1 MILGE
6 SMLFGIESNG
16 GFFTALASIVMIDI
30 MLAGDNAV
38 VIAMAVRS
46 LPPRAKTTGI
56 ILGVA
61 GAIMVRVICTFLMA
75 KLLSVEFLKMIG
87 GVLILYIAVKLLTE
101 DYSEDSSHRASNLW
115 KALWL
120 IIVADISMGT
130 DNMLAVAAASYGNI
144 YLIGF
149 GLLLS
154 IPFVVFTSSLLAK
167 LMDRYPIILYI
178 GAAILGKIGGEL
190 IITDPAVQALLSP
203 SKFTTI
209 AFILFS
215 ALSVVAAGR
224 LLQLTKPDVSSISD
238 HLQP

>member
-1 MILGE
+1 
-6 SMLFGIESNG
+6 MLLGIESNG
-16 GFFTALASIVMIDI
+16 GFFAALASIVMIDI

-46 LPPRAKTTGI
+46 LPPRSKTTGI

-61 GAIMVRVICTFLMA
+61 GAIAVRVMCTFLMA
-75 KLLSVEFLKMIG
+75 KLLSVEYLKMMG
-87 GVLILYIAVKLLTE
+87 GVLILWIAVKLLTE
-101 DYSEDSSHRASNLW
+101 DPSGNGSYRAGSLW
-115 KALWL
+115 KAFWM

-130 DNMLAVAAASYGNI
+130 DNMLAVAAASHGSFF
-144 YLIGF
+144 LIGF

-167 LMDRYPIILYI
+167 MMDRYPVILYI

-190 IITDPAVQALLSP
+190 IITDPAVQAMLKP
-203 SKFTTI
+203 SEFSTL

-215 ALSVVAAGR
+215 TIAVVATGR
-224 LLQLTKPDVSSISD
+224 LLQLTKPDVGSTSD

>member
-1 MILGE
+1 
-6 SMLFGIESNG
+6 MLLGIESNG
-16 GFFTALASIVMIDI
+16 GFFAALASIVMIDI

-46 LPPRAKTTGI
+46 LPPRSKTTGI

-61 GAIMVRVICTFLMA
+61 GAIVVRVACTFLMA
-75 KLLSVEFLKMIG
+75 KLLSVEYLKVIG
-87 GVLILYIAVKLLTE
+87 GVLILWIAVKLVTE
-101 DYSEDSSHRASNLW
+101 EHSDSDSYRAGNLW
-115 KALWL
+115 KAFWM

-130 DNMLAVAAASYGNI
+130 DNMLAVAAASHGNVF
-144 YLIGF
+144 LIGF

-167 LMDRYPIILYI
+167 VMDRYPLILYI

-190 IITDPAVQALLSP
+190 IITDPAVQAMLNP
-203 SKFTTI
+203 SKFTTL

-224 LLQLTKPDVSSISD
+224 LLQLTKPDAGSTSD